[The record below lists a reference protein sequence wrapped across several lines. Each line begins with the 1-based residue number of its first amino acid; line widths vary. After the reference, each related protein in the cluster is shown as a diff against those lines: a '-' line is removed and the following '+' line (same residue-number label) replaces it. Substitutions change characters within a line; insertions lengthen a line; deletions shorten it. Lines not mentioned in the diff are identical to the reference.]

1 MQDVWSK
8 EASQLCV
15 NLDDVA
21 LKTLKF
27 FDSAFELLR
36 RVVSHGVDE
45 RAEVQ
50 VAVAQLPSNAKHLA
64 F

>member
-1 MQDVWSK
+1 VQDIWPK
-8 EASQLCV
+8 EASQLCI

-21 LKTLKF
+21 LETLKF

-36 RVVSHGVDE
+36 RVVPHGVDE

-50 VAVAQLPSNAKHLA
+50 VAVAQLASNAKHLA